1 MPATW
6 KVKFKYQFCPVLSCP
21 DHHDHYVHHD
31 HHDFGDNDD
40 HGNQEEVG
48 GYVRKLKVVHK
59 EVGGCLIRY
68 NLQLACEGKLEI
80 ICIAL
85 NDESLITHSVTQ
97 YVRYVGKELLWQL
110 KTAPI

>member
-1 MPATW
+1 MRKLPATW

-40 HGNQEEVG
+40 HGNHEEVG
-48 GYVRKLKVVHK
+48 GYVRKLKVVPK

-85 NDESLITHSVTQ
+85 NDESLLTHSVTQ
-97 YVRYVGKELLWQL
+97 ICR
-110 KTAPI
+110 

>member
-1 MPATW
+1 MIHCKNCESCQSQAYLEMS
-6 KVKFKYQFCPVLSCP
+6 VLSCPVLPCP

-40 HGNQEEVG
+40 HGNHEEVG

-59 EVGGCLIRY
+59 EVGGCLIQY
-68 NLQLACEGKLEI
+68 NLQLACEGKLGI

-85 NDESLITHSVTQ
+85 NDESLLTHSVTQ
-97 YVRYVGKELLWQL
+97 ICR
-110 KTAPI
+110 